1 MSSGPDGAAEPNNRD
16 LDFLLLRADH
26 RNEMRLLLNL
36 IWLILAGLW
45 LAISYVIAGLL
56 LAITVIGLPF
66 AKQSFKLAAYA
77 LWPFGRAL
85 IPSATRSV
93 GLSVVGNVLWFV
105 LAGWWLALS
114 HLLTGC
120 LLCLTI
126 IGIPL
131 GVADFKMAGAA
142 LAPFGKKIVRK
153 DEIQHVP
160 AASAISL

>member
-1 MSSGPDGAAEPNNRD
+1 
-16 LDFLLLRADH
+16 
-26 RNEMRLLLNL
+26 MRLLLNL
-36 IWLILAGLW
+36 IWLVLAGLW
-45 LAISYVIAGLL
+45 LALAYFIAAFL

-66 AKQSFKLAAYA
+66 AKQAVKLAAYA

-85 IPSATRSV
+85 IPSSDRSV
-93 GLSVVGNVLWFV
+93 GLSVVGNMLWFV

-120 LLCLTI
+120 LLCLTV

-142 LAPFGKKIVRK
+142 LAPFGKQIVRK
-153 DEIQHVP
+153 SELEHVP
-160 AASAISL
+160 GSALTV